1 MSSTELSRS
10 AFHAINDHQQIEKY
24 DTLNTYKIIL
34 NSGDQVNYS
43 SGDVTYGTHYNFK
56 CELGN
61 NGTQHIKNARARV
74 KFLGMPNY
82 VINSDV
88 GYGMLKW
95 NLSKNVYSTNNGG
108 FATTEPLTM
117 FAPKQVY
124 QRTYTQTEVPTLTTT
139 GAVLDPTLTLGGLKQ
154 ANNATNHGA
163 NLIPSTDAEAR
174 ISAANMAAISMVHR
188 NNYNFTDETAQH
200 ISTIGE
206 NMDTGW
212 TPCSNPF
219 GKTIHIQ
226 ITEAD
231 QTDLNTQIGHI
242 AGENTCVVIEVQLI
256 PDSQSND
263 KFSY

>member
-56 CELGN
+56 CEIGN
-61 NGTQHIKNARARV
+61 NGTQHIRNARARV

-95 NLSKNVYSTNNGG
+95 NLSKNVYSTNCGG
-108 FATTEPLTM
+108 NATTEPLTM

-124 QRTYTQTEVPTLTTT
+124 QRTYTSTAVPAITTT
-139 GAVLDPTLTLGGLKQ
+139 GGIIDAADPDGILVG
-154 ANNATNHGA
+154 AAATNTGLIGVGA
-163 NLIPSTDAEAR
+163 TNVATQIAPGNQASLSNVTQAT
-174 ISAANMAAISMVHR
+174 
-188 NNYNFTDETAQH
+188 YNFTDEATQH